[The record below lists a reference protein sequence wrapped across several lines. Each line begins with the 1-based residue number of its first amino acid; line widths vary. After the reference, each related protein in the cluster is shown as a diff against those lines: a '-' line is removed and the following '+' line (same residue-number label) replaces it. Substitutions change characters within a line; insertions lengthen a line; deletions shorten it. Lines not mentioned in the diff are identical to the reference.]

1 MPNYN
6 TSYLLDTT
14 LVCTMRFES
23 RPALPRKN
31 TSWSNYGA
39 IMEFGIH
46 LLDLVRVLT
55 QDEVH
60 SVSTDIGRPATQD
73 PDHRAFIKLVTRGE
87 LPCYLD
93 ISRVSQGR
101 VTRAEIMGSKGRAL
115 ADWTTNIVRKISGRN
130 EILDYPCPPS
140 ATLIEVLRDFCQAIR
155 TGCPMPVTAEDGLRA
170 VELADACYRS
180 AQTGKPVFLN

>member
-1 MPNYN
+1 
-6 TSYLLDTT
+6 
-14 LVCTMRFES
+14 VCTMRFET
-23 RPALPRKN
+23 RPASPEQN
-31 TSWSNYGA
+31 TSVSNYGA
-39 IMEFGIH
+39 LMEFGIH

-60 SVSTDIGRPATQD
+60 SVSADIERPGAQD
-73 PDHRAFIKLVTRGE
+73 RELRAFIKLVPRRG

-101 VTRAEIMGSKGRAL
+101 VTRAEIMGSKGQTF

-130 EILDYPCPPS
+130 EILDYPCPPG
-140 ATLIEVLRDFCQAIR
+140 ATLIEVLRDFCRAIR
-155 TGCPMPVTAEDGLRA
+155 SGGPMPVTAEDGLRA

-180 AQTGKPVFLN
+180 AETGKPVFLN

>member
-1 MPNYN
+1 
-6 TSYLLDTT
+6 
-14 LVCTMRFES
+14 
-23 RPALPRKN
+23 
-31 TSWSNYGA
+31 
-39 IMEFGIH
+39 MEFGIH

-60 SVSTDIGRPATQD
+60 SVSADIARPAAQD
-73 PDHRAFIKLVTRGE
+73 PELRAFIKLVTRRG

-101 VTRAEIMGSKGRAL
+101 VTRAEIIGSKGQAL

-130 EILDYPCPPS
+130 EIFDYPCPPS
-140 ATLIEVLRDFCQAIR
+140 ATLIEVLRDFCQAIQ
-155 TGCPMPVTAEDGLRA
+155 TGSPMPVTAEDGLRA